1 MMLWAAAIGSSS
13 VYVGLLISYH
23 FDLAAGASV
32 VVVAVT
38 TFFVIFAVQATAQML
53 ATRARAAELGT

>member
-1 MMLWAAAIGSSS
+1 MMLWGAAIGSLS

-23 FDLAAGASV
+23 FNLAAGASV

-38 TFFVIFAVQATAQML
+38 IFFVIFVVQAIAQAL
-53 ATRARAAELGT
+53 SQRHVPVVVG